1 MTSAT
6 ATHRYSFFIV
16 LLLFAAGCGH
26 PPAAVAFRA
35 VELTH
40 IYDRAQRRPAA
51 GFDLTVH
58 VADGIARPSIV
69 MPVPARAIWSL
80 PLPRRGVFRAFVAI
94 DPAGAGAG
102 TPATAVRFRLGV
114 GDARVYEGLADCT
127 LTGER
132 GWTEFRAD
140 LSAFAGIK
148 WSLFYRPDRIAWR
161 IVLATDVVGGGPTR
175 AVWGS
180 PEILTDIPSAREYA
194 TRRLRVH

>member
-16 LLLFAAGCGH
+16 LLLLTTGCGR
-26 PPAAVAFRA
+26 PPADVAFRA
-35 VELTH
+35 VDLTRTLE
-40 IYDRAQRRPAA
+40 RAERRPAA

-58 VADGIARPSIV
+58 VADGIARPAIV

-80 PLPRRGVFRAFVAI
+80 PLPRHGVFRAFVAV
-94 DPAGAGAG
+94 DPAGAGA
-102 TPATAVRFRLGV
+102 PATAVRFRLGIS
-114 GDARVYEGLADCT
+114 DARVYEGLADRT

-132 GWTEFRAD
+132 GWTELRAD

-161 IVLATDVVGGGPTR
+161 IVLATDAVGGGPSK

-180 PEILTDIPSAREYA
+180 PVILTDIPSAREYA
-194 TRRLRVH
+194 TRRLQVH